1 MDTRETLL
9 TEEGHQKLQNELDHL
24 TTVRRAE
31 VAERI
36 KIAREYGDISEN
48 AEYDDAK
55 NEQAR
60 VESRILQI
68 EEKLRTAR
76 IVSDVDTKTVNLGTV
91 VTVVDKDSGD
101 EEKYTIVGSTEADP
115 LENRVSHESPV
126 GKALVGRKKGEV
138 VEIEVPRGTLHWEVK
153 KIAKAK

>member
-1 MDTRETLL
+1 MSRETLVTQAGYDKL
-9 TEEGHQKLQNELDHL
+9 TEELEVL

-60 VESRILQI
+60 VEQRIVQL
-68 EEKLRTAR
+68 EERIRTAQ
-76 IVSDVDTKTVNLGTV
+76 IVSDVDSKKVGIGTT
-91 VTVVDKDSGD
+91 VTVIDKKSGD
-101 EEKYTIVGSTEADP
+101 EEKYTIVGSPEADP
-115 LENRVSHESPV
+115 LENRVSNESPV
-126 GKALVGRKKGEV
+126 GKALVGHKKGDIVEV
-138 VEIEVPRGTLHWEVK
+138 AVPAGKIKYEIKR
-153 KIAKAK
+153 IAVAK